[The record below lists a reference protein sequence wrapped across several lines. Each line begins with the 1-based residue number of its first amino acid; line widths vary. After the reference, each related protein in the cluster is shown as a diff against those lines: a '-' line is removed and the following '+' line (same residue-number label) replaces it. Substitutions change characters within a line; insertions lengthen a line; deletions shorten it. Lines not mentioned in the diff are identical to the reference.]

1 MFSQVLG
8 ATTFGL
14 NGQIVTVEVDIARGV
29 VGFNI
34 VGLAAASVKEAK
46 ERVRAAIQN
55 SGYQFPLGKV
65 TVNLAP
71 ADLKKEGAGL
81 DLPIAVGL
89 LAASGQIS
97 IDNIK
102 NKLYSKSLTK
112 IISTV
117 YLILFPN
124 FKLFSLCSHFFY
136 FK

>member
-97 IDNIK
+97 MDNIK
-102 NKLYSKSLTK
+102 NKIFLRS
-112 IISTV
+112 
-117 YLILFPN
+117 IL
-124 FKLFSLCSHFFY
+124 LQL
-136 FK
+136 